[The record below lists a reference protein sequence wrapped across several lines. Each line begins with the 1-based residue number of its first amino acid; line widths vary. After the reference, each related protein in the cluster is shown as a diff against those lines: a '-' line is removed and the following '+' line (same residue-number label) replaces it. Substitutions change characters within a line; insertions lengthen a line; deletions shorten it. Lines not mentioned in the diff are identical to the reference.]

1 MESDELEE
9 VLERVRSDEDGYERV
24 QSDDD
29 GDARTKRE
37 CRPMPETM
45 VCANRARV
53 SLDARDDG
61 A

>member
-45 VCANRARV
+45 VRENRA
-53 SLDARDDG
+53 
-61 A
+61 